1 MLFRQI
7 VFYALFAGVLSGLA
21 LTVVQR
27 WQVVPIIL
35 SAEEF
40 ENQSAQMV
48 PAMASPD
55 DHTHSADEW
64 APDDGLERT
73 LFTLLANML
82 TAIGFAL
89 VLMSAMVASR
99 SIPGNENTR
108 FGWQR
113 GLLWGIAGYAVFWL
127 APAIGMPPEI
137 PLQTAAPL
145 ELRQMWW
152 VFAVV
157 CTAAGLG
164 GLAFAKS
171 PARWIAPVLLIIP
184 HIVGA
189 PHPEGHMFGDQPPA
203 VAAQLEELAQ
213 QFIGATAIA
222 NAVLWVVIG
231 LVAGWSVQRIIAS
244 MKSVADEETET
255 EAPSV

>member
-73 LFTLLANML
+73 LFTMLANML

-145 ELRQMWW
+145 QGLADWHLPNPRRVGLRQY
-152 VFAVV
+152 
-157 CTAAGLG
+157 C
-164 GLAFAKS
+164 
-171 PARWIAPVLLIIP
+171 
-184 HIVGA
+184 
-189 PHPEGHMFGDQPPA
+189 
-203 VAAQLEELAQ
+203 
-213 QFIGATAIA
+213 
-222 NAVLWVVIG
+222 
-231 LVAGWSVQRIIAS
+231 
-244 MKSVADEETET
+244 
-255 EAPSV
+255 

>member
-40 ENQSAQMV
+40 ENESAQMV
-48 PAMASPD
+48 PAMAAPD
-55 DHTHSADEW
+55 HHTHSADEW

-73 LFTLLANML
+73 LFTMLANIL

-99 SIPGNENTR
+99 SIPGNENAR

-137 PLQTAAPL
+137 PLQTTAPL

-152 VFAVV
+152 VFAVI

-171 PARWIAPVLLIIP
+171 PVRWVAPVLLIIP

-189 PHPEGHMFGDQPPA
+189 PHPEGHMFGDQSPA

-244 MKSVADEETET
+244 IKSVADEETET